1 MRKNKIFLTTL
12 KICQVNIEKSVT
24 DVSHK
29 MSILQLPGNSNC
41 MNWILGHIAVY
52 RDVMLMSIGMDWCFR
67 SNSRDLYAYGSDP
80 IVGDG
85 NCVQLEQILEA
96 INESFD
102 ILNKWLEGASNESL
116 SSNTMKDIS
125 VFGPK
130 GKSLEENFAH
140 LICHEAIHVG
150 ELTPLRELAL
160 VSAGKGWK

>member
-1 MRKNKIFLTTL
+1 MTTL

-85 NCVQLEQILEA
+85 NCIQLEQILES

-102 ILNKWLEGASNESL
+102 ILNRWLKGASNEIL
-116 SSNTMKDIS
+116 SINTMTRINVVNAPTHRFKYLTDQI
-125 VFGPK
+125 
-130 GKSLEENFAH
+130 H
-140 LICHEAIHVG
+140 L
-150 ELTPLRELAL
+150 PL
-160 VSAGKGWK
+160 SCTI